1 MVNCKYKI
9 PAQAADN
16 VMIKVICVIPARVA
30 GDVRT
35 EGTDAC
41 KILARVAFNVCIKSA
56 EAGKIPANV
65 KKVSLIKGGYCSMDN
80 ETYQM
85 IYKTPQGMSDIIIE
99 SDGEVLTRLYFEGS
113 RDAFKSRKKNIKSA
127 DFCQDKM
134 KKDKELQEKDKEL
147 QEKDKELQEK
157 KKELQEYESAATGE
171 SANPKEYIPK
181 GFSET
186 VRWLD
191 IYFGGNVPDFV
202 PKYRI
207 YEGLTDFRAKVL
219 KILSE
224 IPYGKT
230 VTYGSIAK
238 KIAEEEITE
247 EKISEKEIA
256 GVSSDGGVRRMSA
269 QAVGG
274 AVGWNPICIIIPCHR
289 VVGAG
294 GKLVGYGG
302 GISNKRALLQ
312 LEMRKPI

>member
-16 VMIKVICVIPARVA
+16 VMIKVICVIPVRVE
-30 GDVRT
+30 GDVRA

-41 KILARVAFNVCIKSA
+41 KIPARVASNVCIKSTD
-56 EAGKIPANV
+56 AGKIPTNV
-65 KKVSLIKGGYCSMDN
+65 RKVSLIKGGYCSMYN
-80 ETYQM
+80 EIYQM
-85 IYKTPQGMSDIIIE
+85 LYKTPQGMSDIIIE
-99 SDGEVLTRLYFEGS
+99 SDGEVLTHLYFEGS
-113 RDAFKSRKKNIKSA
+113 RDAFKSRKKNIKSTG
-127 DFCQDKM
+127 FCQDTAK
-134 KKDKELQEKDKEL
+134 
-147 QEKDKELQEK
+147 KDKELQEK

-289 VVGAG
+289 VVGAD

-302 GISNKRALLQ
+302 GILNKRALLQ